1 MTIIFDVLLSRRE
14 DLTPDKFEIKQNRD
28 ITGLLLKYYSRNT
41 QTKGPKC
48 FKESKEESVT
58 STRKVSIMFGIIFRR
73 LAAAAAVFN
82 TFRLKT
88 TVKLLPLHV
97 FPSIPTGLF
106 RLKL

>member
-41 QTKGPKC
+41 QIKGPKC

-73 LAAAAAVFN
+73 LAAAAVFN

-88 TVKLLPLHV
+88 TVKLVPLHV
-97 FPSIPTGLF
+97 FPSTPTGLF